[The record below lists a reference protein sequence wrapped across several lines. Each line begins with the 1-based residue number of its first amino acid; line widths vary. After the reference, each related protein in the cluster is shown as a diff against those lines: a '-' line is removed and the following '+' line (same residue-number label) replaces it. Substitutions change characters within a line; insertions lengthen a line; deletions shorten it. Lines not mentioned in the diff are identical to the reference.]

1 MKDWLYIIK
10 GNSPGVSCG
19 IIHLMLSTND
29 VAENSMSFDDMLEEG
44 DNYMLVL
51 LERVWKLNRIVSTKR
66 AELNQLQQETKE
78 LEMQNCALKVYLE
91 IMEHNEGKQEGSKE
105 AVEQTKG
112 AKPSASK

>member
-1 MKDWLYIIK
+1 MKDW
-10 GNSPGVSCG
+10 
-19 IIHLMLSTND
+19 
-29 VAENSMSFDDMLEEG
+29 SFDDMLEEG